1 MDDTE
6 FSHSGIPSRDDEVS
20 QGQPEMRWYVL
31 KVQSNREKTIR
42 DSLTKRIKRDGLE
55 EYFGEV
61 IIPTEKIVET
71 KGGKKRTREQRLYPG
86 YIMVQMI
93 LNDESWYLVR
103 DTGGVGDFTGSAGK
117 PIAMQD
123 EEIKRM
129 LGAEVAKEEEPAKVK
144 IGLEVG
150 DVVKI
155 GEGTFES
162 FEGSVEAID
171 ESSGKISVLI
181 EIFGRPTPVELEHW
195 QVEKQT

>member
-1 MDDTE
+1 MDDAE
-6 FSHSGIPSRDDEVS
+6 FSQSGIPSRDDEAS

-42 DSLTKRIKRDGLE
+42 DSLTKRIKRDNLE

-71 KGGKKRTREQRLYPG
+71 KGGKKRVREQRLYPG
-86 YIMVQMI
+86 YIMIQMI
-93 LNDESWYLVR
+93 LNDDSWYLVR

-117 PIAMQD
+117 PIAMRD

-129 LGAEVAKEEEPAKVK
+129 LGAEETKEEEPAKVK

-162 FEGSVEAID
+162 FEGSVEAVD

-195 QVEKQT
+195 QVEKQ

>member
-6 FSHSGIPSRDDEVS
+6 FSHSGIPSRDDEAA

-42 DSLTKRIKRDGLE
+42 DSLLKRIKRDGLE
-55 EYFGEV
+55 EYFGDV
-61 IIPTEKIVET
+61 IIPTEKVVET

-86 YIMVQMI
+86 YIMIQMI

-103 DTGGVGDFTGSAGK
+103 DTSGVGDFTGAAGK
-117 PIAMQD
+117 PIAMRED
-123 EEIKRM
+123 EIKRM
-129 LGAEVAKEEEPAKVK
+129 LGAEVAKDEEPAKIK

-162 FEGSVEAID
+162 FEGSVEGID
-171 ESSGKISVLI
+171 ESKISVLI

-195 QVEKQT
+195 QVEKQS

>member
-1 MDDTE
+1 MTDTE
-6 FSHSGIPSRDDEVS
+6 FSHSGIPSRDDEAS
-20 QGQPEMRWYVL
+20 QGQPKMLWYVL

-42 DSLTKRIKRDGLE
+42 DSLAKKIKRDGLE

-61 IIPTEKIVET
+61 IIPTENIVET

-117 PIAMQD
+117 PIAMRD

-129 LGAEVAKEEEPAKVK
+129 LGAEVAKEEEPARVK

>member
-1 MDDTE
+1 MNDTE
-6 FSHSGIPSRDDEVS
+6 FSHSGIPSRDDEAA

-42 DSLTKRIKRDGLE
+42 DSLAKRIKRDGLE

-71 KGGKKRTREQRLYPG
+71 KGGRKRTREQRLYPG
-86 YIMVQMI
+86 YIMIQMI

-103 DTGGVGDFTGSAGK
+103 DTGGVGDFTGAAGK

-129 LGAEVAKEEEPAKVK
+129 LGAEVAKEEEPARVK
-144 IGLEVG
+144 IGLGIG

-195 QVEKQT
+195 QVEKQS